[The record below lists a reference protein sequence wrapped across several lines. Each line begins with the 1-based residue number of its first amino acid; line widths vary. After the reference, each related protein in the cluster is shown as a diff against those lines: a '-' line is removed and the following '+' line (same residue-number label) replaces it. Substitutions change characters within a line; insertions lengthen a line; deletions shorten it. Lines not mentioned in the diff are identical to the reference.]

1 MVLQMSKRRD
11 DDKWGPHSHCVVCGV
26 ATPENEKYCSAVCE
40 AKYNQEAEKYK
51 RQQKMSYIFI
61 GIMGVLVILMFALP
75 YLIPGL
81 FS

>member
-1 MVLQMSKRRD
+1 
-11 DDKWGPHSHCVVCGV
+11 VCGV

-40 AKYNQEAEKYK
+40 AKYTQEAEKYK